1 MFRREP
7 VPHADGRPAIG
18 PEAALSIVSGGVTVI
33 GDIESNGILKID
45 GTIEGSV
52 RGARQVL
59 LGSAGRIHGDI
70 SAVEAIIAGTVHG
83 SIFAS
88 VRLELQSSAIVDGDV
103 DTKSIV
109 VLEGARINGNVR
121 MNDTQRNTASNP
133 GVAVEGTDEANDV
146 SALRL
151 AN

>member
-1 MFRREP
+1 MPRAE
-7 VPHADGRPAIG
+7 GRPAIG
-18 PEAALSIVSGGVTVI
+18 PEAALSIISAGVTVI

-59 LGSAGRIHGDI
+59 LGTAGSIHGDV
-70 SAVEAIIAGTVHG
+70 ATVEAVIAGAVHG
-83 SIFAS
+83 SILAS
-88 VRLELQSSAIVDGDV
+88 VRLELQSTATVNGDV

-121 MNDTQRNTASNP
+121 MNDAGQKAASDTGAP
-133 GVAVEGTDEANDV
+133 AGTREEATDV
-146 SALRL
+146 GALRL
-151 AN
+151 AT